1 MVDFPLMLQVKLF
14 VADRVYPQSKK
25 FATGVQVTQNLMRVL
40 HTNQNSSPL
49 KSYNGKSDYEMSL
62 ERQVSVLL
70 FLSSVAYNGICDH
83 RYVAIDVV
91 DIAQLNFS
99 AVLS

>member
-1 MVDFPLMLQVKLF
+1 M
-14 VADRVYPQSKK
+14 
-25 FATGVQVTQNLMRVL
+25 TQNSTIAQ
-40 HTNQNSSPL
+40 HTSQNSAQL
-49 KSYNGKSDYEMSL
+49 KSYNGRSNYEMSL

-83 RYVAIDVV
+83 SYVAIDVV
-91 DIAQLNFS
+91 DVAQLNFS